1 MTRPIYWTPARINDA
16 KTAFLAG
23 CNYIEIAEGL
33 TPKGSPQGVRNMLI
47 RQGVVALS
55 RSPRSPNAW
64 CKAEDDA
71 LAEHP
76 EKSDAE
82 IAAILE
88 LDGFRRTTAAVCG
101 RRKLLGIR
109 PKRVVEAKDYTPR
122 GWPSMPGEPED
133 RDRMFYQAVIREGV
147 ACGAIRVVR

>member
-23 CNYIEIAEGL
+23 CNYVEIAEAL
-33 TPKGSPQGVRNMLI
+33 SPKGSPQGVRNMLI
-47 RQGVVALS
+47 REGLAAKSGTL
-55 RSPRSPNAW
+55 RAANAW
-64 CKAEDDA
+64 CKAEDDV

-109 PKRVVEAKDYTPR
+109 LPRVVEAKDYTPR
-122 GWPSMPGEPED
+122 GWPSMRGEPEE

-147 ACGAIRVVR
+147 ACGAIQVVG